1 MAKSYLGFE
10 LEGAPNNVT
19 IGPYTSCML
28 VRRVKFF
35 TVDTRASL
43 FLDDSDPHIGEVYL
57 LSADV
62 KAKTQDIRK
71 ARSITDNRQIQITHV
86 TQYVPVVG
94 TDKDVATWVFATI
107 SGQPSIDCRV
117 EVTFNWPESNGHC
130 SVRFVFPGWFMPT
143 ARQVHSIQMK
153 DNDCV
158 YTGPMSFVELA
169 AKLVSD

>member
-1 MAKSYLGFE
+1 MKSYLGFE
-10 LEGAPNNVT
+10 VEGVPNNVT

-57 LSADV
+57 LSKDV
-62 KAKTQDIRK
+62 KAKMQDIRK
-71 ARSITDNRQIQITHV
+71 ACSITDNRQIQITHV

-94 TDKDVATWVFATI
+94 TDKDVVAWTT
-107 SGQPSIDCRV
+107 SDQPSIDCRV

-130 SVRFVFPGWFMPT
+130 SIRFVFPGWFMPT
-143 ARQVHSIQMK
+143 VRQVHSIQMT
-153 DNDCV
+153 DNDCAH
-158 YTGPMSFVELA
+158 TGPMSFVELA